1 MHAQILTFGILSALL
16 AGVAD
21 FLAALVSRKL
31 GSFLTL
37 LYMIASSALLLLL
50 AQAVWSPGSWLSWQD
65 TAVMFGIAAAALA
78 GYLAFYR
85 ALAIGPVAVVSPIA
99 ACDGAVAALIG
110 ALLIGE
116 ALLPGHYI
124 AITLLVLGV
133 ALAATNLR
141 ELRQGL
147 TSVGQGPLL
156 AVVTMVGFGVAI
168 AGIGYMADRYQSFL
182 LPIVVLRLCIFMQ
195 MLAASKMGGGWV
207 ACPRLCVGMAR
218 SRGGWLV
225 MLAAALVGLLDT
237 GSLLA
242 LAQGMVAEQGARVSL
257 LGPLYGAYPVVTVL
271 LTQVFLKEKL
281 VRNQW
286 VGVALVVVGTAFI
299 SIIQ

>member
-1 MHAQILTFGILSALL
+1 MHAQILTFGLLSAVL

-37 LYMIASSALLLLL
+37 LYMIASSAVLLLVV
-50 AQAVWSPGSWLSWQD
+50 QAACAPGTWLTWQD
-65 TAVMFGIAAAALA
+65 TALMFGVAAAALV

-85 ALAIGPVAVVSPIA
+85 ALALGPVAVVSPIA

-110 ALLIGE
+110 VALIGE
-116 ALLPGHYI
+116 ALLPGHYF
-124 AITLLVLGV
+124 AVALLVLGV

-147 TSVGQGPLL
+147 GTGSKGPLL
-156 AVVTMVGFGVAI
+156 AVVTMIGFGVAI
-168 AGIGYMADRYQSFL
+168 AGIGSMAARYQSFL
-182 LPIVVLRLCIFMQ
+182 LPIVVLRAAILLQ
-195 MLAASKMGGGWV
+195 MLAASGLKREWRV
-207 ACPRLCVGMAR
+207 PRGA
-218 SRGGWLV
+218 WLV
-225 MLAAALVGLLDT
+225 ALAAAAVGLLDT

-242 LAQGMVAEQGARVSL
+242 LAGGMVAEEGARVSL

-271 LTQVFLKEKL
+271 LTQLFLKEKL
-281 VRNQW
+281 VANQW
-286 VGVALVVVGTAFI
+286 VGVGLVLLGTALLPL
-299 SIIQ
+299 IQ

>member
-1 MHAQILTFGILSALL
+1 MHASILTFGILSALL

-21 FLAALVSRKL
+21 FFAALVSRKL

-37 LYMIASSALLLLL
+37 LYMIASSAILLLVVQV
-50 AQAVWSPGSWLSWQD
+50 ACAPGAWLSWQD
-65 TAVMFGIAAAALA
+65 TALMFGIAAAALT

-85 ALAIGPVAVVSPIA
+85 ALALGPVAVVSPIA

-110 ALLIGE
+110 VGLIGE

-147 TSVGQGPLL
+147 GTSSKGPLL
-156 AVVTMVGFGVAI
+156 AVVTMIGFGVAI
-168 AGIGYMADRYQSFL
+168 AGIGYMAGRYQSFL
-182 LPIVVLRLCIFMQ
+182 LPIVVLRACIFMQ
-195 MLAASKMGGGWV
+195 MIAAGGVKGGWRLPRGAWPVALAAI
-207 ACPRLCVGMAR
+207 A
-218 SRGGWLV
+218 
-225 MLAAALVGLLDT
+225 VGLLDT

-242 LAQGMVAEQGARVSL
+242 LARGMVAEQGARVSL

-271 LTQVFLKEKL
+271 LTQLFLKEKL
-281 VRNQW
+281 VINQW
-286 VGVALVVVGTAFI
+286 AGVALVIAGTAFI
-299 SIIQ
+299 LIIQ

>member
-1 MHAQILTFGILSALL
+1 MHAQILSFGILSAVL

-21 FLAALVSRKL
+21 FFAALISRKL

-37 LYMIASSALLLLL
+37 LYMIASSAILLLVV
-50 AQAVWSPGSWLSWQD
+50 QAACAPGVWLSGRD
-65 TAVMFGIAAAALA
+65 TALMFGIAAAALA

-85 ALAIGPVAVVSPIA
+85 ALALGPIAVVSPIA

-110 ALLIGE
+110 IALIGE
-116 ALLPGHYI
+116 VLLPGHYLAI
-124 AITLLVLGV
+124 ALLVAGV
-133 ALAATNLR
+133 ALAATNWR

-147 TSVGQGPLL
+147 GTSSKGPLL
-156 AVVTMVGFGVAI
+156 AVVTMVGFGIAI

-182 LPIVVLRLCIFMQ
+182 LPIVVLRTCIFVQ
-195 MLAASKMGGGWV
+195 MLAASGTRGTWRLPAGTRWV
-207 ACPRLCVGMAR
+207 A
-218 SRGGWLV
+218 
-225 MLAAALVGLLDT
+225 LAAVVVGLLDT

-271 LTQVFLKEKL
+271 LTQLFLKEKL
-281 VRNQW
+281 VANQW
-286 VGVALVVVGTAFI
+286 VGIGLVVAGTACI
-299 SIIQ
+299 LVIQ